1 MIIVSIIAKIW
12 RIYKIGVG
20 MKKYLIHLI
29 LSSSLLFAQSPFD
42 LPDDSASFGVF
53 IFDYPTGGFEE
64 GTVLNV
70 PLCNNCVDL
79 NVIALIQTL
88 NPPS

>member
-1 MIIVSIIAKIW
+1 
-12 RIYKIGVG
+12 

-53 IFDYPTGGFEE
+53 IFDYPTG
-64 GTVLNV
+64 
-70 PLCNNCVDL
+70 
-79 NVIALIQTL
+79 
-88 NPPS
+88 

>member
-1 MIIVSIIAKIW
+1 MIIVSIIAKFW
-12 RIYKIGVG
+12 RIYKIGVAIEN
-20 MKKYLIHLI
+20 YLIQLI
-29 LSSSLLFAQSPFD
+29 LSSSILFAQATFG
-42 LPDDSASFGVF
+42 LPDDSASFSVF
-53 IFDYPTGGFEE
+53 IFDYFTGVFEAV
-64 GTVLNV
+64 TVHNV